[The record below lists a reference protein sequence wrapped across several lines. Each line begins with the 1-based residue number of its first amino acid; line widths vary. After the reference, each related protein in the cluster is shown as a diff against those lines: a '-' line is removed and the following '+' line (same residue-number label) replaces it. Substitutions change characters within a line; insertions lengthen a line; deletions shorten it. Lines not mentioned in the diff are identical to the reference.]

1 MGWEVEVSVEE
12 EATESVAT
20 VGGLAA
26 AAAAAVVH
34 RGVMVT
40 GIAPAVMRLCLLR
53 RVNASSATRLSLPL
67 VGMEVPEPVMEVS
80 VAVHVY
86 VVYSVCVGCVC
97 NMYVYIHTC

>member
-1 MGWEVEVSVEE
+1 MHNRENVMYGIRGHRDQAICFSVF
-12 EATESVAT
+12 TTCTTSFFSVIA
-20 VGGLAA
+20 GGLAA
-26 AAAAAVVH
+26 AAVAVH

-80 VAVHVY
+80 VARY
-86 VVYSVCVGCVC
+86 VCMYSL
-97 NMYVYIHTC
+97 

>member
-1 MGWEVEVSVEE
+1 MGWEVEVLVEE
-12 EATESVAT
+12 EATQRVAT
-20 VGGLAA
+20 VGGL

-86 VVYSVCVGCVC
+86 VDYSVCVGCVC

>member
-1 MGWEVEVSVEE
+1 MLQCIYYLQCTSMKYTFFAVI
-12 EATESVAT
+12 A
-20 VGGLAA
+20 GGLAA
-26 AAAAAVVH
+26 AAVAVH

-80 VAVHVY
+80 VARTCLCSLY
-86 VVYSVCVGCVC
+86 FVCCV
-97 NMYVYIHTC
+97 

>member
-1 MGWEVEVSVEE
+1 MVGVAMGWEVEVSVEE

-20 VGGLAA
+20 VGGLA

-53 RVNASSATRLSLPL
+53 RVNASSATSLSLPL

-80 VAVHVY
+80 VARY
-86 VVYSVCVGCVC
+86 VFMYSL
-97 NMYVYIHTC
+97 

>member
-1 MGWEVEVSVEE
+1 MLGVAMGWEVEVLVEE
-12 EATESVAT
+12 EATQRVAT
-20 VGGLAA
+20 VGGL

-67 VGMEVPEPVMEVS
+67 VGTMMEVPEPVMEVS
-80 VAVHVY
+80 VARPCI
-86 VVYSVCVGCVC
+86 SSLQCVCVLCV
-97 NMYVYIHTC
+97 

>member
-12 EATESVAT
+12 EATEGAAT
-20 VGGLAA
+20 AGVL
-26 AAAAAVVH
+26 AAAVVH

-80 VAVHVY
+80 VARPCIC
-86 VVYSVCVGCVC
+86 SL
-97 NMYVYIHTC
+97 

>member
-12 EATESVAT
+12 EATDRVPT
-20 VGGLAA
+20 VGGL

-80 VAVHVY
+80 VARNVCM
-86 VVYSVCVGCVC
+86 YSL
-97 NMYVYIHTC
+97 

>member
-12 EATESVAT
+12 EATWRVAT
-20 VGGLAA
+20 VGGL

-53 RVNASSATRLSLPL
+53 RVNVSSATRLSLPL
-67 VGMEVPEPVMEVS
+67 VGMEVPEPVMDEPCS
-80 VAVHVY
+80 Y
-86 VVYSVCVGCVC
+86 MPIYSVCERVSVCVLW
-97 NMYVYIHTC
+97 V